1 MESMEKSVDTEGV
14 RQIPSLNDTGRMQD
28 IGEESRRATELEHR
42 MSFKQGLKLYP
53 KALGW
58 SSFFSLGI
66 IMASFDP
73 QLLGSLYATPAFQ
86 KDFGILFN
94 GGYIITASWQTALGM
109 GNPLGQIVGAL
120 LAGYPLE
127 WYGRKKTFGVSVI
140 GTSAFIFNQFFARS
154 LPVLLVGELIG
165 GLILGMYV
173 TIAPTYASE
182 VVPIALRGHLTA
194 FINLCFVIGQLLA
207 NGVIA
212 ETSQLNNHW
221 AYSAPFALQW
231 LWPAIILLG
240 LPFAPESPWW
250 LVRKQRYEDAE
261 TSLNRLSSSSVNN
274 KLTLAIMIETDRLEY
289 EMETGTAYLDCFKK
303 VNLRRTEISIG
314 VFVIQALS
322 GIYLINYATLFFQLA
337 GLDTRQSFDMSV
349 GLLAVG
355 FVGTCIAWCLLSVWG
370 RRRIYNI
377 GLALMTVV
385 MFAIGFLDLAPDYLN
400 KKGDI
405 WAECILMM
413 IWNLLF
419 NISVGPICYT
429 FISEVSATKLRTKT
443 IAIATATQAVFA
455 IGMTVGIPYMINPDQ
470 GNWRGKMGFFFG
482 GLSVVSLVWCWY
494 RIPETQGRT
503 YEELNLMFE
512 RKVKTRAF
520 KNYKVV

>member
-1 MESMEKSVDTEGV
+1 MESIEKGVDLEGV
-14 RQIPSLNDTGRMQD
+14 RETPCMNSIGRMQE

-120 LAGYPLE
+120 LAGYPME

-212 ETSQLNNHW
+212 ETSQINNHW

-261 TSLNRLSSSSVNN
+261 RSLNRLSSSSVNN

-289 EMETGTAYLDCFKK
+289 EMETGTTYCDCFKK

-337 GLDTRQSFDMSV
+337 GLNTRQSFDMSV

-355 FVGTCIAWCLLSVWG
+355 FVGTCIAWCLLSLWG

-443 IAIATATQAVFA
+443 IAIATATQALFA

-482 GLSVVSLVWCWY
+482 GLSVISLIWCWY
-494 RIPETQGRT
+494 RIPETGGRT